1 MATAAGTVEH
11 ITPERA
17 ERRFF
22 FIMALVMGAI
32 IVAGFAFNFAM
43 GRSSIDVPIVYHIHG
58 MVFFAWIAIYIA
70 QNGLIAANNVALHK
84 RLGVIALVWV
94 PLMVALGFAIMIVS
108 MRRTGGPFFF
118 DQNEFLISNT
128 LALLCFA
135 GLVFAALRQRR
146 YMGWHRR
153 LMFVAM
159 ASLTGPGLGRLL
171 PMPLLM
177 PHAWRIMFL
186 LMMIF
191 PLIGMIA
198 DRRRHGRVHP
208 AWLWGVGALL
218 ATQIIADLIA
228 YSPIGVSLTGW
239 VLEGTPGAERPMLA
253 FMPPGFTM

>member
-1 MATAAGTVEH
+1 MATAAGTIEH
-11 ITPERA
+11 FTPERA

-22 FIMALVMGAI
+22 LVMALVMAAI

-43 GRSSIDVPIVYHIHG
+43 GRSSFDVPIVYHIHG
-58 MVFFAWIAIYIA
+58 AVFFGWIAIYVA

-84 RLGVIALVWV
+84 RLGLIALLWA

-108 MRRTGGPFFF
+108 LRRTGGPFFF
-118 DQNEFLISNT
+118 DQNEFLVSNSF
-128 LALLCFA
+128 ALMCFA
-135 GLVFAALRQRR
+135 GLIFTALRQRR
-146 YMGWHRR
+146 YTGWHRR

-191 PLIGMIA
+191 PLIGMLA
-198 DRRRHGRVHP
+198 DKRRHGRIHP
-208 AWLWGVGALL
+208 AWFWGVGALL
-218 ATQIIADLIA
+218 ITQAAADLIA
-228 YSPIGVSLTGW
+228 YSPIGVSLTEA
-239 VLEGTPGAERPMLA
+239 VLAGSAGAERPMPA
-253 FMPPGFTM
+253 FLPPGFTM